1 MSMNGSIALD
11 TSVVIRYLNGYPHI
25 VKNVLEFSTIILP
38 VTVVG
43 ELIFGG
49 ENSGKPLKN
58 KTKYLQF
65 IDSCIVLPMGR
76 KTAEI
81 YAKTRLKLKSKGR
94 PIPENDI
101 WIASQCIENNWL
113 LATCDSD
120 FTYVDG
126 LSIENWNL

>member
-1 MSMNGSIALD
+1 MNGSIALD
-11 TSVVIRYLNGYPHI
+11 TSVVIRFLNGNQDI
-25 VKNVLEFSTIILP
+25 VDHVLQFSSIILP

-43 ELIFGG
+43 ELIYGA
-49 ENSGKPLKN
+49 ENSGKKLKN
-58 KTKYLQF
+58 LTKYFQF
-65 IDSCIVLPMGR
+65 IDACVVLPMGR

-81 YAKTRLKLKSKGR
+81 YAQTRLKLKQKGK

-101 WIASQCIENNWL
+101 WIAAQCIENNWI

-126 LSIENWNL
+126 LSIEQW